1 MLFPV
6 APAYSREPS
15 RTHKMFT
22 SLAELQWVKD
32 SSSGSPVRPLQA
44 EMYARA
50 RQIMK
55 LDPQYKELEAGL
67 HDILMNAHTK
77 LQESNL
83 LSPDEEYC
91 ITDRNIGR
99 YKALMMGIEEP
110 ACMEIRK
117 ELDEHLAQRKSACVA
132 VTERTKEEL
141 RKSIEGTS
149 AERDRMGQYVN
160 GMDIRVAEDD
170 EYVEGEVLDDRRDE
184 PEAWKRFTEG
194 QMLIAGAYD
203 DFEGSFEDW
212 NTFIR
217 CWVDKTDK
225 TDKPIYGT
233 DDLRCFRCAADPT
246 ISQGQSTFP
255 STHHVD

>member
-22 SLAELQWVKD
+22 NLAELQWVKD
-32 SSSGSPVRPLQA
+32 SSSGSPVRPLKA

-67 HDILMNAHTK
+67 HDILMKAHTK

-83 LSPDEEYC
+83 LSPDDNYC

-99 YKALMMGIEEP
+99 YKALMMGIAEP
-110 ACMEIRK
+110 AFMEIRK
-117 ELDEHLAQRKSACVA
+117 ELDEYLAQRKSACVA

-160 GMDIRVAEDD
+160 EMDIRVADDD

-194 QMLIAGAYD
+194 QMLIAGADD

-217 CWVDKTDK
+217 CWVDK

-246 ISQGQSTFP
+246 ISQGQSTFL

>member
-1 MLFPV
+1 
-6 APAYSREPS
+6 
-15 RTHKMFT
+15 
-22 SLAELQWVKD
+22 
-32 SSSGSPVRPLQA
+32 
-44 EMYARA
+44 
-50 RQIMK
+50 MK

-67 HDILMNAHTK
+67 HDILMKAHTK

-83 LSPDEEYC
+83 LSPDDNYC

-99 YKALMMGIEEP
+99 YKALMMGIAEP
-110 ACMEIRK
+110 AFMEIRK
-117 ELDEHLAQRKSACVA
+117 ELDEYLAQRKSACVA

-160 GMDIRVAEDD
+160 EMDIRVADDD

-194 QMLIAGAYD
+194 QMLIAGADD

-217 CWVDKTDK
+217 CWVDK

-246 ISQGQSTFP
+246 ISQGQSTFL